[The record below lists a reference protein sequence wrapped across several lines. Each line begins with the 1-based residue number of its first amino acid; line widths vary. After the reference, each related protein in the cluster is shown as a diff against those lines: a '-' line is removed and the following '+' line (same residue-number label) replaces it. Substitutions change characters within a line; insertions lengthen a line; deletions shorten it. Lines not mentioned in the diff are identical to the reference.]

1 MAEITLAALSEAK
14 SLQKT
19 DVTPD
24 TLPEFRSDNAV
35 YSVEERQKIDKVKDS
50 INIMDTQMMMQYGV
64 GTQRK
69 LTQFSDSVLKNV
81 RAKDGGEVGELLSD
95 LIVEVKSLDVEKLLG
110 SNVLDKFPLI
120 KKPLNGLRKLKERYS
135 KVEIQINQIEASL
148 EKARMDMLKDI
159 SVFDMMYQEN
169 LACFHELETYII
181 AGKESL
187 EELKNETLP
196 KLRDEAAGSNDPMDS
211 QLVNDFE
218 NMVNAF
224 EKKIHDLELSRTIS
238 IQSAAQIKLVQNNDR
253 ILVDKIQSAILH
265 TIPIWK
271 NQFVIA
277 LGLSNQ
283 QHVLKQ
289 QREIADTTNKMLAA
303 NAQLLKTNTIETA
316 REANRG
322 IVDVETLQKV
332 NRDLID
338 TIEETM
344 KIQQDSR
351 AKRQAAEAELYRI
364 EEELKDKLIEIRR

>member
-1 MAEITLAALSEAK
+1 MAEITLAALSKAK
-14 SLQKT
+14 SAQQPQLKEELMEIGSDRKT
-19 DVTPD
+19 
-24 TLPEFRSDNAV
+24 
-35 YSVEERQKIDKVKDS
+35 YSPEERQKINEVKES
-50 INIMDTQMMMQYGV
+50 IDIMDTQMMMQYGI
-64 GTQRK
+64 GSQRR

-81 RAKDGGEVGELLSD
+81 RSKDGGEVGELLSD

-110 SNVLDKFPLI
+110 STIFEKFPII
-120 KKPLNGLRKLKERYS
+120 KKSVNGLRKLKERYN
-135 KVEIQINQIEASL
+135 KVEVQIDQIQASL

-159 SVFDMMYQEN
+159 GVFDMMYQEN
-169 LACFHELETYII
+169 LECFHELEYYII
-181 AGKESL
+181 AGKESI
-187 EELKNETLP
+187 EELRTETLP
-196 KLRDEAAGSNDPMDS
+196 KLREEAAASDNPMDA
-211 QLVNDFE
+211 QLVSDFE
-218 NMVNAF
+218 DTVDSF

-271 NQFVIA
+271 NQFIIA

-289 QREIADTTNKMLAA
+289 QREIADTTNKMLEA

-316 REANRG
+316 KESNRG

-344 KIQQDSR
+344 KIQQEGR
-351 AKRQAAEAELYRI
+351 AKRQVAEAELYRI
-364 EEELKDKLIEIRR
+364 EEELKNKLVEVRA

>member
-1 MAEITLAALSEAK
+1 MAEITLAALSKAK
-14 SLQKT
+14 SAQQPQPKDELMDIGSDRKT
-19 DVTPD
+19 
-24 TLPEFRSDNAV
+24 
-35 YSVEERQKIDKVKDS
+35 YSPEERQKIDEVKES
-50 INIMDTQMMMQYGV
+50 IDIMDTQMMMQYGI
-64 GTQRK
+64 GSQRR

-81 RAKDGGEVGELLSD
+81 RSKDGGEVGELLSD

-110 SNVLDKFPLI
+110 STIFEKFPII
-120 KKPLNGLRKLKERYS
+120 KKSVNGLRKLKERYN
-135 KVEIQINQIEASL
+135 KVEVQIDQIQASL

-159 SVFDMMYQEN
+159 GVFDMMYQEN
-169 LACFHELETYII
+169 LECFHELEYYII
-181 AGKESL
+181 AGKESI
-187 EELKNETLP
+187 EELRTETLP
-196 KLRDEAAGSNDPMDS
+196 KLREEAAASDNPMDA
-211 QLVNDFE
+211 QLVSDFE
-218 NMVNAF
+218 DTVDSF

-271 NQFVIA
+271 NQFIIA

-283 QHVLKQ
+283 QRVLKQ
-289 QREIADTTNKMLAA
+289 QREIADTTNKMLEA

-316 REANRG
+316 KESNRG
-322 IVDVETLQKV
+322 IIDVETLQKV

-344 KIQQDSR
+344 KIQQEGR

-364 EEELKDKLIEIRR
+364 EEELKNKLVEVRA